1 MIPVARMRNSLRSS
15 EGGKHGNPVKKITL
29 AKLEAQQTYRTQVWC
44 AASRGT
50 RGSAD
55 RDQSRATCAPG
66 KFAPQTGDDPLDPH
80 SPGHPS
86 GLPPGAAAH
95 TWGAM
100 QQWDQGAAGPRKGAP
115 VLPIMGCSE
124 TTKCGHTGIPLPSA
138 APKPSPKPVFQQS
151 SFGASQQ
158 PAFAS
163 PGACAAGMF
172 VCQPGRVLGAWQGL
186 FARKTKAS
194 ARRSPGPTAG
204 WPLVVLWRARG
215 ERCGT

>member
-100 QQWDQGAAGPRKGAP
+100 QQWDQGAAGPCKGAP

-124 TTKCGHTGIPLPSA
+124 TTKCGHTAPLCRSQAVSETSFPTIELWGVTA
-138 APKPSPKPVFQQS
+138 ASVR
-151 SFGASQQ
+151 
-158 PAFAS
+158 
-163 PGACAAGMF
+163 
-172 VCQPGRVLGAWQGL
+172 QPGCVRCRYVCVPAW
-186 FARKTKAS
+186 
-194 ARRSPGPTAG
+194 
-204 WPLVVLWRARG
+204 
-215 ERCGT
+215 